1 MSANVLLEI
10 LKIYLLVLNEQM
22 FEYLV
27 ICLTHMTTFQY
38 GFLHYGCFFRC
49 HRKFYLLDH
58 HGKIDIAI
66 FKLDKQTDQKC
77 RLIDLPADNLNI
89 EDIISFCIYS
99 SN

>member
-10 LKIYLLVLNEQM
+10 LKIYLLVFNERM